1 MGVRWDYVKDNDM
14 RCLSVVTARNL
25 RDAIALR
32 NYKILLIRKLIL
44 CSRQALNSIRIHH
57 LSSVL
62 GKQALRHHLELLIL
76 IEKCTRL
83 SLPGVGASEKA
94 FN

>member
-1 MGVRWDYVKDNDM
+1 MS
-14 RCLSVVTARNL
+14 SVVPARNL
-25 RDAIALR
+25 RDAIALC

-44 CSRQALNSIRIHH
+44 CSRQALSSIRIHH
-57 LSSVL
+57 LLSVL

-83 SLPGVGASEKA
+83 SLPGMGSEREGLQLNRFA
-94 FN
+94 RRTELIEF